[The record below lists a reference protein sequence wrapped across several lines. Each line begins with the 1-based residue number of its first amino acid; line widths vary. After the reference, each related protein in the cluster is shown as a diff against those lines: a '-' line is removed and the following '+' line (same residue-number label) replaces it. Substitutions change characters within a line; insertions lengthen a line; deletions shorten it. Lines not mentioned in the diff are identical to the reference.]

1 MTTKEFIVEKNATLS
16 SSVVTSAIR
25 RVGYFTLGS
34 ASTTVK
40 EDALIVKDAARR
52 AMSPVG
58 AVRSPA
64 PGDARIFSAESHA
77 ASKCGHT
84 CQGLC
89 GNLCPICPRCHPKV
103 RCVLTGRDIGLALE
117 DTSRL
122 YELPDC
128 GHTFFVTALD
138 KYMSAVAENLS
149 AKIDKGLRPRRCP
162 ACDDV
167 IYMAPRYG
175 SILKTYFDWCDKA
188 KIALVA
194 SGFGGGQPDE
204 IDAGAQ
210 S

>member
-52 AMSPVG
+52 AMSPCG
-58 AVRSPA
+58 KPCGEQCDRPPCEKPCSL
-64 PGDARIFSAESHA
+64 ILE
-77 ASKCGHT
+77 CGHT